1 MGKVHGF
8 RVIRLSLQSWKRK
21 PFAAESAECMDRTAG
36 VVLAGGRSSRM
47 GSCKALLR
55 YHGIPLV
62 EHMQNMLRQAGLNNV
77 FISGDVP
84 EYDCVH
90 DTVRHDGPA
99 KAMYDLLQRFHGD
112 YQRILFVPV
121 DMPLLQ
127 TDTVRGLLAQP
138 GSVYYSDYPLPA
150 CLVTGDM
157 GEYSDLTSVRG
168 LLMHWM
174 ARPVHFT
181 ASPRNM
187 TNINTQQEWKDIAS

>member
-1 MGKVHGF
+1 
-8 RVIRLSLQSWKRK
+8 
-21 PFAAESAECMDRTAG
+21 
-36 VVLAGGRSSRM
+36 M

-55 YHGIPLV
+55 YHGVPLV
-62 EHMQNMLRQAGLNNV
+62 EHMQNLLRQAGLNNV

-90 DTVRHDGPA
+90 DAVRHDGPA
-99 KAMYDLLQRFHGD
+99 KAMYDLLHRFQRD

-127 TDTVRGLLAQP
+127 TDTLRDLLAQS

-150 CLVTGDM
+150 CLVTGGL
-157 GEYSDLTSVRG
+157 GEYSDFTSVRD
-168 LLMHWM
+168 LLMYWM

-181 ASPRNM
+181 ASPKNM
-187 TNINTQQEWKDIAS
+187 ANINTQQEWKDIAS